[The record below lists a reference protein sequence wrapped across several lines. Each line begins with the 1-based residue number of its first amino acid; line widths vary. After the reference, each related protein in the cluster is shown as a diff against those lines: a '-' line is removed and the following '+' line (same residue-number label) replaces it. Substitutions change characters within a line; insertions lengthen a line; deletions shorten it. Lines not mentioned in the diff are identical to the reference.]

1 MLMEERS
8 TVRPPGSHRAA
19 RPLVAIVVG
28 LLGALVASSPV
39 AAAVSW
45 SAAHRASPDSAFA
58 WHGGSLAR
66 TVVNG
71 TARLHTVF
79 TRYVIGGVPVDDDGP
94 YLGVYYERGSA
105 GGSSWSSARR
115 LNSTTEHGD
124 AGAIATSGRFV
135 YAVWRTQVHDPLVT
149 GDPRLVRFVRN
160 TDAGADSGWKAI
172 ETIVSS
178 GRVDR
183 PTIAAA
189 GSRVYIAYTNADN
202 GQVRVRRSTD
212 NGASFQ
218 LLDTVLGT
226 TTVTGNDGGFAGSP
240 VIAASGDL
248 VAVAWDTSTG
258 IWARFSTNRGNTF
271 GSAEQLTTDSTRWLA
286 ATARGG
292 RVAFA
297 WIEPEDAGS
306 LRIWKNGTLGP
317 ARQFRALGAGH
328 PDLKA
333 FEPAIALAGTSRV
346 GVSYSVCI
354 TDACNEEGGADI
366 QWRESVD
373 NGATWKARV
382 IVGSHTASDTR
393 LFNASPSVLFPS
405 AGKRIVLFNAG
416 GGDVYRNLVRVG
428 SS

>member
-1 MLMEERS
+1 
-8 TVRPPGSHRAA
+8 
-19 RPLVAIVVG
+19 
-28 LLGALVASSPV
+28 
-39 AAAVSW
+39 
-45 SAAHRASPDSAFA
+45 
-58 WHGGSLAR
+58 
-66 TVVNG
+66 
-71 TARLHTVF
+71 
-79 TRYVIGGVPVDDDGP
+79 
-94 YLGVYYERGSA
+94 
-105 GGSSWSSARR
+105 
-115 LNSTTEHGD
+115 
-124 AGAIATSGRFV
+124 V
-135 YAVWRTQVHDPLVT
+135 YAVWRTQVHDPLVN
-149 GDPRLVRFVRN
+149 GDERLIRFVRN
-160 TDAGADSGWKAI
+160 TDNGASSGWKAI
-172 ETIVSS
+172 DTIVGS

-202 GQVRVRRSTD
+202 GQVRVRRSSD

-226 TTVTGNDGGFAGSP
+226 TTATGGDGGFAGSP
-240 VIAASGDL
+240 VIAASGDV

-271 GSAEQLTTDSTRWLA
+271 GSAKQLTTDSTRWLA

-297 WIEPEDAGS
+297 WIEPDDAGS

-317 ARQFRALGAGH
+317 ARQFRAFGTGH

-333 FEPAIALAGTSRV
+333 FEPAIALTGKSRV

-366 QWRESVD
+366 HWRESVD

-393 LFNASPSVLFPS
+393 RFNASPSVLFPS

-416 GGDVYRNLVRVG
+416 GGDVYRDLVRVG